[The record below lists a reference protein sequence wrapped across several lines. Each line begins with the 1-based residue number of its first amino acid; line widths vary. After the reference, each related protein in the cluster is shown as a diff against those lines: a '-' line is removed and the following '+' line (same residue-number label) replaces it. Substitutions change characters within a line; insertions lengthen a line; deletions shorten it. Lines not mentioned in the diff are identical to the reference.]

1 MLKIHIIVYK
11 IWSRRIKQLW
21 FEKNKN
27 KKTNHKQI
35 NNKKILRF

>member
-21 FEKNKN
+21 FEKN
-27 KKTNHKQI
+27 
-35 NNKKILRF
+35 